1 METSSAPAR
10 LRALPSWLLNQAA
23 LPAQRLVSRA
33 FGALG
38 SHRHHYSV
46 LSALDE
52 SGPASQADLGRRCG
66 IDRSD
71 MVALLNQLTADGLVA
86 RAPDATD
93 RRRNV
98 VSITGSGR
106 RRLRELDEQIAR
118 VQHELLAPLSPA
130 DRKRLVQMLTVLVD
144 HHATHT
150 PA

>member
-71 MVALLNQLTADGLVA
+71 MVALLNQLAADGLVA
-86 RAPDATD
+86 RSPDPTD

-98 VSITGSGR
+98 VSITGRGR
-106 RRLRELDEQIAR
+106 RRLRELDEQITR
-118 VQHELLAPLSPA
+118 VQHELLAPLAPA